1 MNHTQNLQT
10 AFNVDLDGL
19 QEMVNDLN
27 NDGKVLIVEEPNSNL
42 PGIHY
47 IMNSKSK
54 YKQYTPVKL
63 LKEVRYYTHHLNYA
77 ICNVED
83 VIETELPP
91 KPLKKKHDITPEMTT
106 KIMNAA
112 AKLYQLHPDFFIPAF
127 KQVKSD
133 TVLNHKMKIRFPDHA
148 DRKLMYRAIAYVQ
161 KLVNDGDAWKI
172 AITKSSNFYK
182 IPYKDLE
189 SLIQI
194 KTANKKL

>member
-1 MNHTQNLQT
+1 LT
-10 AFNVDLDGL
+10 
-19 QEMVNDLN
+19 
-27 NDGKVLIVEEPNSNL
+27 
-42 PGIHY
+42 
-47 IMNSKSK
+47 SKSK
-54 YKQYTPVKL
+54 YKQFTTVKL
-63 LKEVRYYTHHLNYA
+63 LKEAKYFNHELNYA
-77 ICNVED
+77 ICDVED
-83 VIETELPP
+83 VEETKLPP
-91 KPLKKKHDITPEMTT
+91 KPVKKKHDITPEMTT